1 MAYMITDECINC
13 GACDPECPNNAIS
26 EGNPVYVNDPN
37 LCTECV
43 GYYDEPQCISIC
55 PVDCI
60 IPNPDFVETKEQL
73 LKKKDSIGKII
84 K

>member
-1 MAYMITDECINC
+1 MAYMITEDCINC
-13 GACDPECPNNAIS
+13 GACDPECPNNAIA
-26 EGNPVYVNDPN
+26 EGNPVYIIDPN

>member
-26 EGNPVYVNDPN
+26 EGNPVYVIDPN

-60 IPNPDFVETKEQL
+60 IPNPDFVETKDQL

>member
-1 MAYMITDECINC
+1 MAYMITEDCINC
-13 GACDPECPNNAIS
+13 GACDPECPNNAIA
-26 EGNPVYVNDPN
+26 EGNPVYIIDPN

-60 IPNPDFVETKEQL
+60 IPNPDFFETKDQL

>member
-26 EGNPVYVNDPN
+26 EGNPVYVIDSN

-60 IPNPDFVETKEQL
+60 IPNPDFVETNEQL